1 MQLLLPAASFGIAAP
16 RLAPP
21 LFATYLARAPLVA
34 MGEDSLILTEENAV
48 AVLDNCQKEL
58 ATVFGNNPESLR
70 VGITGGVEF
79 VELDGPTMVVRF
91 TGRFWHARVT
101 VLDRIE
107 AYVLARIPECIG
119 VDIEDDSQLDDADPE
134 APSAYGEEK

>member
-1 MQLLLPAASFGIAAP
+1 MHWNLDTPGALLAVISIFGLLLSGLIWIID
-16 RLAPP
+16 
-21 LFATYLARAPLVA
+21 ARISRIRREMVP
-34 MGEDSLILTEENAV
+34 D
-48 AVLDNCQKEL
+48 
-58 ATVFGNNPESLR
+58 
-70 VGITGGVEF
+70 GGTSMR
-79 VELDGPTMVVRF
+79 D
-91 TGRFWHARVT
+91 